1 MFFPFSSAPRR
12 IWTNKLEL
20 FLRRLIKLSAGF
32 RGGRVTKVGRMGD
45 FFKNEARVAVDTL
58 STFDFNYGKWSR
70 SIAAGH
76 SDDIP
81 LFNDT

>member
-1 MFFPFSSAPRR
+1 MFFFFSAPRR
-12 IWTNKLEL
+12 IWTDKLEL

-32 RGGRVTKVGRMGD
+32 RGVTKVERMED
-45 FFKNEARVAVDTL
+45 FFKSEARVAVDTL